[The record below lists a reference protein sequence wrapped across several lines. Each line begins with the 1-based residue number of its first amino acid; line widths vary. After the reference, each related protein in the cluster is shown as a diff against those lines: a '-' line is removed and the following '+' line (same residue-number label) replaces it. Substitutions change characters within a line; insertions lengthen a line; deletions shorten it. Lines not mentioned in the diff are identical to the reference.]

1 VVRIDISE
9 GVFEPQSSAMRPQ
22 WKPRIDQLVEEL
34 KKAPSVLY
42 LSYLADVESK
52 TLVRKRLNALKKTI
66 TRRWK
71 QSDGTYRLTV
81 ETDIFWRRGAPVSSR
96 Q

>member
-1 VVRIDISE
+1 
-9 GVFEPQSSAMRPQ
+9 
-22 WKPRIDQLVEEL
+22 
-34 KKAPSVLY
+34 
-42 LSYLADVESK
+42 
-52 TLVRKRLNALKKTI
+52 LVRKRLNALKKTI

-81 ETDIFWRRGAPVSSR
+81 ETDIFWRRGAPVSIR